1 MGAGSTERIRL
12 TALLLVLDAGHRNS
26 ARPRRRLRDRRM
38 MSKRSINCFTV
49 EKVDLEVLSHDYTAC
64 FLDIEMDK
72 GLELCFSDYAA
83 VPILAAIS

>member
-1 MGAGSTERIRL
+1 
-12 TALLLVLDAGHRNS
+12 
-26 ARPRRRLRDRRM
+26 M

-49 EKVDLEVLSHDYTAC
+49 EKVDLEVLSHDYAAC